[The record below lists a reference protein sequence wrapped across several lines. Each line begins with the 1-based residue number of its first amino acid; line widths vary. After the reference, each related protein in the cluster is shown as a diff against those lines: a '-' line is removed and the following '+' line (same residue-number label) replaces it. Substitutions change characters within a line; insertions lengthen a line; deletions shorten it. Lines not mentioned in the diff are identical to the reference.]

1 MQTRTTLA
9 KKSRLVKE
17 WTNNKW
23 KTNKTWT
30 NKKQSG
36 KTCTKKK
43 KDQ

>member
-9 KKSRLVKE
+9 KKSRLVKK